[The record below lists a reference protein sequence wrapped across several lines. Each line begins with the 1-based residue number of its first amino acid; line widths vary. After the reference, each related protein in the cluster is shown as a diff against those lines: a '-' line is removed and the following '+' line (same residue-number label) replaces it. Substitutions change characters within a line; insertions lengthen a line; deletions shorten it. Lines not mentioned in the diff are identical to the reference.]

1 VRLERSA
8 DRLATPPPRGGV
20 AAEPPR
26 DVAGDGLV
34 PGTLWLAAGGA
45 LRCRTPHSLHVL
57 PPTLALWMPWDTPQ
71 QVEGLGGA
79 RLRRIGLPLSA
90 DVVGPNPMAGRVTLS
105 TPLLAALMDSLEEGG
120 GHGRT
125 DARRALVVAVAQ
137 NELQGAAALP
147 IGISLPRPGLL
158 LRACDAALHDAAADC
173 DLQALAEAARTS
185 ARTLARAF
193 RQELAL
199 PFSHWRLQVRLARLV
214 ALWAEGRTLN
224 ASAAAVGYRSAS
236 ALSFMVRRVLGMPP
250 SRLLASR
257 PGAAR

>member
-1 VRLERSA
+1 
-8 DRLATPPPRGGV
+8 
-20 AAEPPR
+20 
-26 DVAGDGLV
+26 
-34 PGTLWLAAGGA
+34 
-45 LRCRTPHSLHVL
+45 
-57 PPTLALWMPWDTPQ
+57 M
-71 QVEGLGGA
+71 
-79 RLRRIGLPLSA
+79 
-90 DVVGPNPMAGRVTLS
+90 
-105 TPLLAALMDSLEEGG
+105 
-120 GHGRT
+120 
-125 DARRALVVAVAQ
+125 AVAQ
-137 NELQGAAALP
+137 NELQGAAPLP

-158 LRACDAALHDAAADC
+158 RRACDAALHDAAADC
-173 DLQALAEAARTS
+173 DLQALAEAASTS

-193 RQELAL
+193 QEELAL

>member
-1 VRLERSA
+1 MRLEPSA
-8 DRLATPPPRGGV
+8 DRLAPPPPRGGGAV
-20 AAEPPR
+20 EPDRPL
-26 DVAGDGLV
+26 AGEGLV

-45 LRCRTPHSLHVL
+45 LRCQTPHSLHVL

-79 RLRRIGLPLSA
+79 RLRRVGLPLAA
-90 DVVGPNPMAGRVTLS
+90 DVVGPNPTAGRVALA
-105 TPLLAALMDSLEEGG
+105 TPLLAALLDSLDEGD
-120 GHGRT
+120 GRST
-125 DARRALVVAVAQ
+125 ARRALVVAVAQ

-147 IGISLPRPGLL
+147 IGIALPRAGLL
-158 LRACDAALHDAAADC
+158 RRACDAALHEWAVDC

-193 RQELAL
+193 QDELAL

-257 PGAAR
+257 AGAAC